1 MHPWFLAVFVF
12 LSVFAP
18 AQNDSKP
25 AVSAHAESSETKPAV
40 TPPTK
45 SVDYSQEAAVY
56 ELYRTVERF
65 ENDGTG
71 TKNVTARIRVQ
82 SEAGVNDLGQLVFG
96 YNAANQKFD
105 IDYVRV
111 RRADGSVVTATPDA
125 VQDVTA
131 PVLREAPVYTDYR
144 EKHVSVPALRPG
156 EILEYSTT
164 TTTSTALAPGQ
175 FWFEYDFAK
184 HGIVLDEELEVNI
197 PADRKVKIKTKDEY
211 APKISQEK
219 DRKIY
224 AWKSSHLDQD
234 EDDDSSADKKK
245 KKKHTAK
252 DEQSD
257 VEMTT
262 FQSWEELGRWY
273 ASLEKDRIAPTPE
286 IKAKAAE
293 ITKDSQTDL
302 GKVQALYDYVARNF
316 RYVSLSLG
324 RGRYQPHAA
333 GEILANQYGDCKDKH
348 TLLSAML
355 RAVGLSANAVL
366 IDSSRKLDE
375 DIPSP
380 SQFDHVITYVPLG
393 KQVYWMDTTSEVAP
407 FQLLLSQ
414 IRAKRALMIPQSG
427 EPKIVETPS
436 DPAVPNYQI
445 AELNG
450 KISELGKLDGHVR
463 VELRGDS
470 EVMMRSVLR
479 RVPRS
484 KWKDVLRYGAASQ
497 GLDGEISDLQISEL
511 ETTSEPLVVDYDIAV
526 ANFFDWS
533 GKHSAIELPMLMR
546 FSLPGADPE
555 ADAEDDPI
563 RFGGPIEFTTRFHL
577 TVPDKF
583 TVGAMVPVNLQ
594 RDYGEYHSWY
604 KMDGQ
609 SAAGQRKIAITVR
622 ELPATRSRE
631 YLAFR
636 RAVESDGEQK
646 IALDSAI
653 ASNSSTPTV
662 PQTAKADDL
671 EDAARSAM
679 EAQRYDVAV
688 ALLKRVVELEPKH
701 SDAWLQ
707 LGVVYGILRQF
718 DQAEQAFHKQIELNP
733 YDDRTYGALGLTLF
747 QQDKFD
753 DAITAYHKQLEINP
767 LDLRAHSMLGTIYS
781 NRHRWT
787 EAVPEF
793 EQAVSL
799 QSDNAVLRAELGSAY
814 LNTNNSDKALAAFD
828 KAVQLNR
835 SPEILNDV
843 SYELTQ
849 KNVHLDRALEYAQS
863 AVDETTTQLRTI
875 TLDHPEMEEFALVN
889 SLASYWDTLGWVYFR
904 QGDLDRAERYIR
916 AATALSQHGEVIDHL
931 GQIYEKRG
939 KKDEAIHWYA
949 LALASQHP
957 GPDTRGRLATLVGDG
972 KVDQY
977 VKKYKDELASWRT
990 VSLGRVLPEEN
1001 KPAETSDKNKDK
1013 EKQMAAAAS
1022 GPSADFLL
1030 LFSTAGPVEDAKW
1043 VRGSEQLKKLAGT
1056 LRAAK
1061 YNNAFPDGTPTRVV
1075 RRGTMQC
1082 SVSGDCSLVLLDS
1095 DAVNSVD

>member
-1 MHPWFLAVFVF
+1 MSKLMRPWFLVVFVF
-12 LSVFAP
+12 LSLFAA
-18 AQNDSKP
+18 AQNDANPATPSPDDGTVKPSSK
-25 AVSAHAESSETKPAV
+25 AA
-40 TPPTK
+40 
-45 SVDYSQEAAVY
+45 DYSQEAVVY
-56 ELYRTVERF
+56 ESYRTVERF

-71 TKNVTARIRVQ
+71 SKNITARIRVQ
-82 SEAGVNDLGQLVFG
+82 SEAGVSQMGQLVFG

-111 RRADGSVVTATPDA
+111 RRADGSLVTATPDA
-125 VQDVTA
+125 VQDMTA

-144 EKHVSVPALRPG
+144 EKHVTVPALRPG

-164 TTTSTALAPGQ
+164 TTTHTPLAPGQ

-184 HGIVLDEELEVNI
+184 HGIVLDEQLEVNI
-197 PADRKVKIKTKDEY
+197 PADRKIKIKTKDEY

-234 EDDDSSADKKK
+234 EDDDSSTSKKK
-245 KKKHTAK
+245 KKKHSYK

-324 RGRYQPHAA
+324 RGRYQPHPA

-348 TLLSAML
+348 TLLSSLL

-375 DIPSP
+375 DVPSP
-380 SQFDHVITYVPLG
+380 SQFDHVITYVSLG
-393 KQVYWMDTTSEVAP
+393 KQVFWMDTTSEVAP

-414 IRAKRALMIPQSG
+414 IRAKKALMIPQDG
-427 EPKIVETPS
+427 TPKIIETPS

-445 AELNG
+445 AQLDG
-450 KISELGKLDGHVR
+450 KISELGKLDAHVR
-463 VELRGDS
+463 LELRGDS
-470 EVMMRSVLR
+470 EVMMRSLLR
-479 RVPRS
+479 RVPRN
-484 KWKDVLRYGAASQ
+484 KWKDVMKYGAASQ
-497 GLDGEISDLQISEL
+497 GLDGEISDLHLSEL
-511 ETTSEPLVVDYDIAV
+511 ETTSEPLTVEYDIAV

-533 GKHSAIELPMLMR
+533 GKQTEIELPMLMR
-546 FSLPGADPE
+546 FSLPGADP
-555 ADAEDDPI
+555 DPDPDDDPI
-563 RFGGPIEFTTRFHL
+563 RFGGPIEFTSRFHL
-577 TVPDKF
+577 VVPEKF
-583 TVGAMVPVNLQ
+583 TLGSMVPVNLL
-594 RDYGEYHSWY
+594 RDYGEYHSSY
-604 KMDGQ
+604 KIEGQ
-609 SAAGQRKIAITVR
+609 SATGQRKITIKMR
-622 ELPATRSRE
+622 ELPSARSRD

-646 IALDSAI
+646 ISLESAT
-653 ASNSSTPTV
+653 AGNGATPAV
-662 PQTAKADDL
+662 PQSAKADDL
-671 EDAARSAM
+671 EEAARSAM
-679 EAQRYDVAV
+679 QAQRYEVAV

-707 LGVVYGILRQF
+707 LGVVYGVLRQF
-718 DQAEQAFHKQIELNP
+718 DLSEQAFHRQLEINP
-733 YDDRTYGALGLTLF
+733 YDDRSYGALGLTLF

-753 DAITAYHKQLEINP
+753 EAISAYRKQLEISP

-781 NRHRWT
+781 NRHRWA

-799 QSDNAVLRAELGSAY
+799 QSDNALLRAELGSAY
-814 LNTNNSDKALAAFD
+814 LNTNMPDKALAAFD

-849 KNVHLDRALEYAQS
+849 KSVHLERALEYAQS
-863 AVDETTTQLRTI
+863 AVDETSTRLRTV
-875 TLDHPEMEEFALVN
+875 TLDHPEMEEFGLVN

-904 QGDLDRAERYIR
+904 QGDLDRAEKYVR
-916 AATALSQHGEVIDHL
+916 AAVALTQHGEVIDHL

-939 KKDEAIHWYA
+939 KKDDAIHWYA
-949 LALASQHP
+949 LALGSLHP
-957 GPDTRGRLATLVGDG
+957 SPDTRGRLASLVGGDT

-977 VKKYKDELASWRT
+977 VKKYKDELMKART
-990 VSLGRVLPEEN
+990 VSLGKILP
-1001 KPAETSDKNKDK
+1001 PQQDKDK
-1013 EKQMAAAAS
+1013 AQSAAMPDRS
-1022 GPSADFLL
+1022 GDFLL

-1043 VRGSEQLKKLAGT
+1043 IRGSEELKNLSSKLRVAN
-1056 LRAAK
+1056 
-1061 YNNAFPDGTPTRVV
+1061 YNTAFPDGTPTKVV

-1082 SVSGDCSLVLLDS
+1082 SSQTGECSFVLLDS
-1095 DAVNSVD
+1095 DAVNAVD

>member
-1 MHPWFLAVFVF
+1 MRPWFLVVFVF
-12 LSVFAP
+12 LSLFAA
-18 AQNDSKP
+18 AQNDAKP
-25 AVSAHAESSETKPAV
+25 ATPSPDDGTVKPSSKAA
-40 TPPTK
+40 
-45 SVDYSQEAAVY
+45 DYSQEAVVY
-56 ELYRTVERF
+56 ESYRTVERF

-71 TKNVTARIRVQ
+71 SKNITARIRVQ
-82 SEAGVNDLGQLVFG
+82 SEAGVSQMGQLVFG

-111 RRADGSVVTATPDA
+111 RRADGSLVTATPDA
-125 VQDVTA
+125 VQDMTA

-144 EKHVSVPALRPG
+144 EKHVTVPALRPG

-164 TTTSTALAPGQ
+164 TTTHTPLAPGQ

-184 HGIVLDEELEVNI
+184 HGIVLDEQLEVNI
-197 PADRKVKIKTKDEY
+197 PADRKIKIKTKDEY

-234 EDDDSSADKKK
+234 EDDDSSTSKKK
-245 KKKHTAK
+245 KKKHSYK

-324 RGRYQPHAA
+324 RGRYQPHPA

-348 TLLSAML
+348 TLLSSLL

-375 DIPSP
+375 DVPSP
-380 SQFDHVITYVPLG
+380 SQFDHVITYVSLG
-393 KQVYWMDTTSEVAP
+393 KQVFWMDTTSEVAP

-414 IRAKRALMIPQSG
+414 IRAKKALMIPQEG
-427 EPKIVETPS
+427 APKIVETPS

-445 AELNG
+445 AQLDG
-450 KISELGKLDGHVR
+450 KISELGKLDAHVR
-463 VELRGDS
+463 LELRGDS
-470 EVMMRSVLR
+470 EVMMRSLLR
-479 RVPRS
+479 RVPRN
-484 KWKDVLRYGAASQ
+484 KWKDVMKYGAASQ
-497 GLDGEISDLQISEL
+497 GLDGEISDLHLSEL
-511 ETTSEPLVVDYDIAV
+511 ETTSEPLTVEYDIAV

-533 GKHSAIELPMLMR
+533 GKQTEIELPMLMR
-546 FSLPGADPE
+546 FSLPAADP
-555 ADAEDDPI
+555 DSDPDDDPI
-563 RFGGPIEFTTRFHL
+563 RFGGPIEFTSRFHL
-577 TVPDKF
+577 VVPEKF
-583 TVGAMVPVNLQ
+583 TLGSMVPVNLL
-594 RDYGEYHSWY
+594 RDYGEYHSSY
-604 KMDGQ
+604 KIEGQ
-609 SAAGQRKIAITVR
+609 SATGQRKITIKMR
-622 ELPATRSRE
+622 ELPSARSRD

-646 IALDSAI
+646 ISLESAT
-653 ASNSSTPTV
+653 AGNGATPAV
-662 PQTAKADDL
+662 PQSAKADDL
-671 EDAARSAM
+671 EEAARSAM
-679 EAQRYDVAV
+679 QAQRYEVA
-688 ALLKRVVELEPKH
+688 
-701 SDAWLQ
+701 S
-707 LGVVYGILRQF
+707 
-718 DQAEQAFHKQIELNP
+718 
-733 YDDRTYGALGLTLF
+733 
-747 QQDKFD
+747 
-753 DAITAYHKQLEINP
+753 AYRKQLEISP

-781 NRHRWT
+781 NRHRWA

-799 QSDNAVLRAELGSAY
+799 QSDNALLRAELGSAY
-814 LNTNNSDKALAAFD
+814 LNTNMPDKALAAFD

-849 KNVHLDRALEYAQS
+849 KSVHLERALEYAQS
-863 AVDETTTQLRTI
+863 AVDETSTRLRTV
-875 TLDHPEMEEFALVN
+875 TLDHPEMEEFGLVN
-889 SLASYWDTLGWVYFR
+889 SLASYWDTLGWVYFH
-904 QGDLDRAERYIR
+904 QGNLDRAEKYIR
-916 AATALSQHGEVIDHL
+916 AAVGLTQHGEVIDHL

-939 KKDEAIHWYA
+939 KKEDAIHWYA
-949 LALASQHP
+949 LALGSLHP
-957 GPDTRGRLATLVGDG
+957 SPDTRGRLASLVGGDT

-977 VKKYKDELASWRT
+977 VKKYKDELMKART
-990 VSLGRVLPEEN
+990 VSLGKILP
-1001 KPAETSDKNKDK
+1001 PQQDKDK
-1013 EKQMAAAAS
+1013 AQSAATPDRS
-1022 GPSADFLL
+1022 GDFLL

-1043 VRGSEQLKKLAGT
+1043 VRGSEELKNLSNK
-1056 LRAAK
+1056 LRAAN
-1061 YNNAFPDGTPTRVV
+1061 YNTAFPDGTPTKVV

-1082 SVSGDCSLVLLDS
+1082 SSQTGECSFVLLDS
-1095 DAVNSVD
+1095 DAVNAVD